1 MIIATVQN
9 GELFVEGHIVSDSI
23 KTETVKFNF
32 PPEWDGYIKTAVFTL
47 GEQQMKV
54 ILHQSNSMCLSETQC
69 YIPYEIA
76 LGGNFNLT
84 VFGIKDDSVITSTVA
99 LVTVKESG
107 YDIKTD
113 SLNPTPNEYQ
123 QILSLTAKTTEIA
136 NDLKN
141 AADSGAFKGEKG
153 DKGEQG
159 IQGEKGEKGDK
170 GDKGDDGIIL
180 NLDQTYNPTSEN
192 AQSGK
197 AVAEGLA
204 NKKDKN
210 TLSDFVGYTITDES
224 PNGTVAL
231 MYVRDKNISGN
242 VVIPDY
248 IDGYPVEIPW
258 EAFMNCALLK
268 SVTLPKYASDI
279 SEMFIGCTSLETV
292 VLQEG
297 VNSITGATFSG
308 CTSLKDIYYAGSKEQ
323 WESIQGVN
331 AEFSEPLKNATVHY
345 NHGTATKE
353 YVLENAQTK
362 FVSFLN
368 GETIEIGNNTIY
380 EATEKI
386 TNLTVTY
393 PEENFI
399 GSIIFT
405 LADEGNIAITL
416 PESKYIGGVPTFA
429 NGETWELN
437 IRNGIVVG
445 GRVE

>member
-1 MIIATVQN
+1 MAQTSEKFGFYLPSRDDDDIADINQISENFRIIDENLQKKE
-9 GELFVEGHIVSDSI
+9 ELEKSFEKKQDVLISGKSI
-23 KTETVKFNF
+23 KTLNGES
-32 PPEWDGYIKTAVFTL
+32 IL
-47 GEQQMKV
+47 GEGNIK
-54 ILHQSNSMCLSETQC
+54 I
-69 YIPYEIA
+69 EI
-76 LGGNFNLT
+76 
-84 VFGIKDDSVITSTVA
+84 
-99 LVTVKESG
+99 
-107 YDIKTD
+107 
-113 SLNPTPNEYQ
+113 
-123 QILSLTAKTTEIA
+123 
-136 NDLKN
+136 
-141 AADSGAFKGEKG
+141 
-153 DKGEQG
+153 
-159 IQGEKGEKGDK
+159 
-170 GDKGDDGIIL
+170 
-180 NLDQTYNPTSEN
+180 DQTYNPQSENAQSGEAVAQAINEFSENFKTINGTSLIGKGNIEIEIPDTTVDQTYKPESEN

-231 MYVRDKNISGN
+231 MYVRDKNISGD

-258 EAFMNCALLK
+258 GAFMNCALLK

-323 WESIQGVN
+323 WESIQGVK

-405 LADEGNIAITL
+405 LADEGDITITL
-416 PESKYIGGVPTFA
+416 PESKYIGDVPNFA

-437 IRNGIVVG
+437 IMNGVVVG
-445 GRVE
+445 GKVE